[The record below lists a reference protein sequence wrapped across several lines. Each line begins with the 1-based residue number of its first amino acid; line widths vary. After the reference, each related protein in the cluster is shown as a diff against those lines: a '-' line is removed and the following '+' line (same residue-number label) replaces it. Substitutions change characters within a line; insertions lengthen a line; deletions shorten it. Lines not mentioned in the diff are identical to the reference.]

1 MRPVEASSPH
11 PFRQTYREHLGVET
25 SASTTELSAAVVAVA
40 FVVRSDSA
48 FAAVFVA
55 PACPYATAAFDV
67 VVAAAAAEAEP
78 AAFELVAHASS
89 PELPD
94 SVHSAFQTCSYFACS
109 QASRSR

>member
-25 SASTTELSAAVVAVA
+25 SASTTELSEAVVAVA

-55 PACPYATAAFDV
+55 PAYPYATAAFDV
-67 VVAAAAAEAEP
+67 VAAVVAEAEP
-78 AAFELVAHASS
+78 AAFELVVHGSS

-109 QASRSR
+109 QVSRFR

>member
-25 SASTTELSAAVVAVA
+25 SASTTELSVAVVAVA

-48 FAAVFVA
+48 FAAVFVV

-67 VVAAAAAEAEP
+67 VAAVAAEAEP
-78 AAFELVAHASS
+78 AAFELVVHASS